1 MFDVN
6 MLHDGLNCK
15 TFLFLAEIR
24 NFIRRTT
31 VGSISS
37 QEIYFQ
43 QSRLNSHEM
52 KAALDLICR
61 FTSGIISL
69 FQAGSVGTK
78 DNAGTSFTGNFLW
91 PSLTFTPVLVY
102 NSAFF
107 RNHLQMKS
115 YVETKGLGS
124 FFGPLCIAEISW
136 TFLGSGL
143 PNLQISGS
151 FEAGEI

>member
-61 FTSGIISL
+61 FTSGIIS
-69 FQAGSVGTK
+69 FFRTASVGTK
-78 DNAGTSFTGNFLW
+78 IMLVYREFSLGKPYFYTS
-91 PSLTFTPVLVY
+91 PSLLIQLLFCWY
-102 NSAFF
+102 
-107 RNHLQMKS
+107 HLQMKS

-151 FEAGEI
+151 FEVG

>member
-43 QSRLNSHEM
+43 QSRLDSHEM

-69 FQAGSVGTK
+69 FQAGLVGTMIMQEQ
-78 DNAGTSFTGNFLW
+78 
-91 PSLTFTPVLVY
+91 VL
-102 NSAFF
+102 
-107 RNHLQMKS
+107 
-115 YVETKGLGS
+115 LGI
-124 FFGPLCIAEISW
+124 FFGRALLLHQS
-136 TFLGSGL
+136 
-143 PNLQISGS
+143 
-151 FEAGEI
+151 